1 MGAGRRITRSCIGGP
16 VFVIGVLLVLLSVS
30 VPVRSAL
37 LDDSAVSGLAI
48 QGKKIPWSKLLQHK
62 SGDLFVPFSSL
73 ADVSGLIVLQDYQGR
88 VYRLKYKKHVVLL
101 SPNVF
106 AFNVDGTGV
115 SLSNAPR
122 IIEEELYI
130 PIKPIARALGL
141 KVSPYQELAA
151 QVEDFPGS
159 AVLDTPPIG
168 KTGSATTD
176 ELITPKPSQGKEVE
190 PAETPVFEEMPAV
203 ADDPFGAASGFGGDD
218 DDEYD
223 SVDDDFGFEDEE
235 ALVRVSLYSEMGSQD
250 YDTEEVLNRNN
261 RMMFN
266 RFRFYNRGFLTI
278 KSSFG
283 ETASGFLQ
291 LEGLY
296 IPVDFYLNSFKNG
309 STGLLSQDISTR
321 ESEVSIKALYIDQVT
336 RYFTLRLGKQFLKW
350 GSSTFFTPLDVI
362 NYEQDP
368 LRPIEE
374 AEGNPFIHLTFPFAA
389 NFSVELLGI
398 VLPDDTN
405 EKTESVGRMPI
416 VPKISL
422 SMGNVSLF
430 AFSKLQQDNGPIHGF
445 DLNCV
450 FPVGEYSDLT
460 LYTQAL
466 LKPQTTDRVRF
477 VYDSGADVYKPMP
490 MDASSYRSWLG
501 GLRFQH
507 TFTELDWLEGLNF
520 AVEYY
525 YDNENWEKEDY
536 QNYLKYLEQEET
548 RFAEVFGTYNIFAN
562 ENQFRNSTRYLFGN
576 LTFQSIFKE
585 DFRAGMSLV
594 LNVDDSSYLMI
605 PDISYSFSNNNATTG
620 LKANIF
626 RGDDDN
632 EFGSLPLEHQVFYYL
647 SYTY

>member
-1 MGAGRRITRSCIGGP
+1 
-16 VFVIGVLLVLLSVS
+16 
-30 VPVRSAL
+30 
-37 LDDSAVSGLAI
+37 
-48 QGKKIPWSKLLQHK
+48 
-62 SGDLFVPFSSL
+62 
-73 ADVSGLIVLQDYQGR
+73 
-88 VYRLKYKKHVVLL
+88 
-101 SPNVF
+101 
-106 AFNVDGTGV
+106 
-115 SLSNAPR
+115 
-122 IIEEELYI
+122 
-130 PIKPIARALGL
+130 
-141 KVSPYQELAA
+141 
-151 QVEDFPGS
+151 
-159 AVLDTPPIG
+159 
-168 KTGSATTD
+168 
-176 ELITPKPSQGKEVE
+176 
-190 PAETPVFEEMPAV
+190 
-203 ADDPFGAASGFGGDD
+203 
-218 DDEYD
+218 
-223 SVDDDFGFEDEE
+223 
-235 ALVRVSLYSEMGSQD
+235 
-250 YDTEEVLNRNN
+250 
-261 RMMFN
+261 
-266 RFRFYNRGFLTI
+266 
-278 KSSFG
+278 
-283 ETASGFLQ
+283 
-291 LEGLY
+291 
-296 IPVDFYLNSFKNG
+296 
-309 STGLLSQDISTR
+309 
-321 ESEVSIKALYIDQVT
+321 
-336 RYFTLRLGKQFLKW
+336 
-350 GSSTFFTPLDVI
+350 
-362 NYEQDP
+362 
-368 LRPIEE
+368 
-374 AEGNPFIHLTFPFAA
+374 
-389 NFSVELLGI
+389 
-398 VLPDDTN
+398 
-405 EKTESVGRMPI
+405 
-416 VPKISL
+416 
-422 SMGNVSLF
+422 
-430 AFSKLQQDNGPIHGF
+430 IHGF